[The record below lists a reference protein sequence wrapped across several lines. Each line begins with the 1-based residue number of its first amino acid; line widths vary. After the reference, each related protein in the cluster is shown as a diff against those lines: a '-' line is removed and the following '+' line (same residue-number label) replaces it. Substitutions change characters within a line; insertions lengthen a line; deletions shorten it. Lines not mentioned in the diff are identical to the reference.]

1 MDVVKSGSAGPGCA
15 NIRSHVTEIRG
26 LSAEELRR
34 NAATRQ
40 TSFMAEQDWLAPA
53 SAPGSSPYENVVAAT
68 GIGRAPAYDLRPL
81 SIGELLDRTFTLYR
95 SRFWLFAGLAS
106 VSSGINFVSNV
117 VQAVFQH
124 FVRHKASTMTQV
136 WSGLTTLVVV
146 CIFFLAYSVTQ
157 AATVYAVSEVY
168 LGRETTMGESLRAT
182 AGRWFSYMVVALW
195 QWWSLVWIPVL
206 LVLPAVIAIPMRI
219 TGLVVMGG
227 ILMFLGFTVGLAG
240 GIILFL
246 RNLLAIPAMVLE
258 KLTIRPSMRRSKEL
272 AAGVKGRIF
281 VVALVSWAMYLVF
294 GALEMPLLFM
304 VMTAVRQG
312 GEAIGAQ
319 AVMLLINFVG
329 YTVVSPVAL
338 IGLSLVYFDQRVRKE
353 AFDIAVLL
361 GETPAGFPAPAYA
374 VAAESAA
381 PVAENWSVAEPL
393 TEPRV
398 DDVRADDGSGV

>member
-1 MDVVKSGSAGPGCA
+1 
-15 NIRSHVTEIRG
+15 
-26 LSAEELRR
+26 
-34 NAATRQ
+34 
-40 TSFMAEQDWLAPA
+40 MAEQDWLAPA